1 MPAGFAAL
9 VTTMATID
17 VISLRGITKAFPGV
31 IANDNVSLDIVGGQV
46 HCLLGENG
54 AGKSTLISI
63 LAGMQRPDSGTISI
77 GGIAVDISSPR
88 VAVDYGIGVVHQ
100 HSTLVPA
107 FTVLENLMLGD
118 TGLMLDKRGATE
130 RLEELADLLGVK
142 IDPHALTSDLGLG
155 QQQQVEIAKAMWK
168 GSRLL
173 VLDEPTS
180 MLTPQAIEHLGE
192 SIARVKARGLA
203 VVLISHKLR
212 EAYAM
217 GDCVTILRGGRNAG
231 HIGVDELASYSEK
244 QAQDAILAAMFGDDL
259 GTAGS
264 DPVGADLEEAAELA
278 GATEATRETRAIDID
293 FDFDFENRSVRLE
306 LRNVTS
312 RAGGHDIEADDV
324 TLTVHEG
331 EILGVAGIDGHGQA
345 ALAELVAGQ
354 RPASSGTVLFDG
366 VDITRSVVR
375 FRQQLGIRYVT
386 DDRLHEG
393 TVGSMS
399 VALNLV
405 IKQIGLAPFWRT
417 GRIQP
422 KAVDAEAQR
431 LIDEYGIRTPS
442 AATRA
447 GTLSGGNIQKILLA
461 RELTN
466 GARLVVVNKPTYG
479 LDLKTVHLVREI
491 LIEFA
496 AQGGSVLLLSTDLDE
511 LIELSHRI
519 EVISRGRLVGG
530 VVNDGPGIA
539 EKVGH
544 YMTGAIEG
552 TD

>member
-1 MPAGFAAL
+1 
-9 VTTMATID
+9 VTTTATGE

-31 IANDNVSLDIVGGQV
+31 IANDDISLDIVSGQV

-63 LAGMQRPDSGTISI
+63 LAGMQQPDAGTVSVGGTI
-77 GGIAVDISSPR
+77 VDISSPK
-88 VAVDYGIGVVHQ
+88 VSVDLGIGVVHQ

-118 TGLMLDKRGATE
+118 TGVMLDKKRAAE
-130 RLEELADLLGVK
+130 RLEELADLLGVQ
-142 IDPHALTSDLGLG
+142 IDPHALASDLGLG

-192 SIARVKARGLA
+192 SIARVKDQGLA
-203 VVLISHKLR
+203 VVLITHKLR

-217 GDCVTILRGGRNAG
+217 GDCVTILRGGRNVG
-231 HIGVDELASYSEK
+231 HISVDELSSYSEQ

-259 GTAGS
+259 AA
-264 DPVGADLEEAAELA
+264 VGDDATELA
-278 GATEATRETRAIDID
+278 GAAEATRETRAID
-293 FDFDFENRSVRLE
+293 FSSRPVRLE
-306 LRNVTS
+306 LRDATS
-312 RAGGHDIEADDV
+312 RGTGRDIEV
-324 TLTVHEG
+324 EGVSLTVREG
-331 EILGVAGIDGHGQA
+331 EILGIAGIDGHGQG
-345 ALAELVAGQ
+345 ALSELVAGQ
-354 RPASSGTVLFDG
+354 RSAASGTVFFDG
-366 VDITRSVVR
+366 EDITRTGVR
-375 FRQQLGIRYVT
+375 SRQQLGVRYVT

-405 IKQIGLAPFWRT
+405 IKRIGTAPFWKA

-422 KAVDAEAQR
+422 KAVDAEADR
-431 LIDEYGIRTPS
+431 LIGEYGIRTPS
-442 AATRA
+442 PATRA

-479 LDLKTVHLVREI
+479 LDLKTVHLVREL
-491 LIEFA
+491 LIDFA
-496 AQGGSVLLLSTDLDE
+496 AAGGSVLLLSTDLDE

-519 EVISRGRLVGG
+519 GVISRGRLVGG
-530 VVNDGPGIA
+530 VVNDGHGTA

-552 TD
+552 TN